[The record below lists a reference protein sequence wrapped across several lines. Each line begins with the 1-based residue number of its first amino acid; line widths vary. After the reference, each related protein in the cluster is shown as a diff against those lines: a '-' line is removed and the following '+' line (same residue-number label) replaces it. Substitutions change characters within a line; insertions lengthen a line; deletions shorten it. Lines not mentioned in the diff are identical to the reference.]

1 MKMKMTCGL
10 EMGDMGRQSGEDG
23 PLCWVLVSVSRRD
36 VGDIS
41 HLLFLEMKQDG
52 LDLKLN

>member
-1 MKMKMTCGL
+1 MKMTRGL

-52 LDLKLN
+52 LDFKLN